1 MAASQLLKSF
11 PTGHSILNA
20 PCSLGFNHL
29 PLWPHLLHY
38 SISSLLQT
46 HTKQLLQLVT
56 LLKYSCVLSSL
67 CLWAEKMSPSS
78 ILPWYPRAEMSFP
91 THCDVCSLSHSL
103 YWPVYLA
110 AFCTGVQDLYENEPV
125 LSFHSSVL
133 PGRVLGNGWM
143 CFLVEWLY
151 EWTYYNW
158 MNESSWAN
166 ASTSKI
172 LLDYSVHG
180 IVYVRDY
187 CFLFPFSR
195 TKKKLS

>member
-67 CLWAEKMSPSS
+67 SVCELRRCL
-78 ILPWYPRAEMSFP
+78 LLVSFP
-91 THCDVCSLSHSL
+91 DTPGQRWVSPLTVMCVPYHTHCNDLFTWQPSALECKIFMRMSLSWASIPQ
-103 YWPVYLA
+103 YFQAEYLEMVGCV
-110 AFCTGVQDLYENEPV
+110 FWLSDCMNE
-125 LSFHSSVL
+125 HTII
-133 PGRVLGNGWM
+133 
-143 CFLVEWLY
+143 E
-151 EWTYYNW
+151 W
-158 MNESSWAN
+158 MNPPEQMPQLP
-166 ASTSKI
+166 K
-172 LLDYSVHG
+172 Y
-180 IVYVRDY
+180 Y
-187 CFLFPFSR
+187 
-195 TKKKLS
+195 